1 LLDHPAISIFGFYC
15 HAGDSYASTTVEQA
29 SSFLTVEMQAVNSA
43 ATLALSM
50 ISQMDDKLQKANHQ
64 FPFVLSVGST
74 PTAHSTS
81 FGGSPAAAIA
91 RELTGGELEIHAG
104 NYPVCDLQQISTGLV
119 EAKDVAHRVLTTV
132 ISYYP
137 SRGEAGGDEA
147 MCDAGGIAMS
157 RDTGPSGGYGDV
169 VPWVSASDGTA
180 QQCEWRVGRCS
191 QEHGVLVRR
200 TKSPS
205 GKGRSGERSSIS
217 LEGDGG
223 PQLVPGEQLWIVGQH
238 ACLTCAAYPW
248 YYILDSGVESG
259 LTTVQDIWVPWKGW

>member
-1 LLDHPAISIFGFYC
+1 
-15 HAGDSYASTTVEQA
+15 
-29 SSFLTVEMQAVNSA
+29 MQAVNSA
-43 ATLALSM
+43 AMLALSM
-50 ISQMDDKLQKANHQ
+50 ISRMDNKSQKAKHQ
-64 FPFVLSVGST
+64 SPFILSVGST

-91 RELTGGELEIHAG
+91 RELIGGVLEIHAG

-119 EAKDVAHRVLTTV
+119 AAKDVAHRVLATV

-137 SRGEAGGDEA
+137 GRGEAGGDEA

-157 RDTGPSGGYGDV
+157 RDTGPSGGHGDV
-169 VPWVSASDGTA
+169 VPWVGASDGTA
-180 QQCEWRVGRCS
+180 QQCEWRLGRCS
-191 QEHGVLVRR
+191 QEHGILVRR
-200 TKSPS
+200 TKSS
-205 GKGRSGERSSIS
+205 LSMGQSGESSSSS

-248 YYILDSGVESG
+248 YYILDSRAESG
-259 LTTVQDIWVPWKGW
+259 LITVQDVWVPWKGW